1 MKDFFSYFFLINS
14 SISILKTTLS
24 CDNFSYLDSVFSDI
38 LMQLR
43 NKADDEQLVKSRPGV
58 VAASWSMVL
67 CTELGAGSRNCEK

>member
-14 SISILKTTLS
+14 SISVLKTTLS

-67 CTELGAGSRNCEK
+67 CAELGAGSRNCEK